1 MANELEPLTPAD
13 GRQMYLNERRHEVS
27 EATLQSHGYR
37 LDQFVEWCDDQGI
50 DNLNDLSG
58 RDIHR
63 FRVKRREEDGL
74 STPSMKGQLSTL
86 RMFLR
91 FCASIDAVE
100 SGLDEKITLPTTTR
114 EDAREEMLSS
124 DRAEQI
130 LSHLNKFE
138 YATLE
143 HVLFEVLWNTG
154 LRIGAVVG
162 LDVRDYDADDQLL
175 ELVHRPEEGTRLK
188 NGAMSERYI
197 ALSER
202 VADVLDDWLETNHPG
217 IEDEDGRRPLFAT
230 SSNRLSRNHARALTY
245 RITSPCEYSS
255 ECPHDREVDE
265 CEARTTSKAYACPSS
280 LSPHPIRRGAI
291 TYYLRND
298 TPVRA
303 VSDRMDVG
311 ESTLSRHYDQRTAR
325 EKVEQR
331 RRYLPDEDF
340 SN

>member
-37 LDQFVEWCDDQGI
+37 LNQFVEWCDEQDI
-50 DNLNDLSG
+50 DNLNDISG

-74 STPSMKGQLSTL
+74 STPTMKGQLSTL

-91 FCASIDAVE
+91 FSASIDAVE

-130 LSHLNKFE
+130 LPHLNKFE

-175 ELVHRPEEGTRLK
+175 ELVHRPDEGTRLK

-197 ALSER
+197 ALSDR
-202 VADVLDDWLETNHPG
+202 VADVLDDWLENNHPG
-217 IEDEDGRRPLFAT
+217 IDDERGRTPLFAT
-230 SSNRLSRNHARALTY
+230 LSNRLSRNHARALTY
-245 RITSPCEYSS
+245 RITSPCVYLS
-255 ECPHDREVDE
+255 ECPHDRELDE

-291 TYYLRND
+291 TFHLRND

-303 VSDRMDVG
+303 VNDRMDVG